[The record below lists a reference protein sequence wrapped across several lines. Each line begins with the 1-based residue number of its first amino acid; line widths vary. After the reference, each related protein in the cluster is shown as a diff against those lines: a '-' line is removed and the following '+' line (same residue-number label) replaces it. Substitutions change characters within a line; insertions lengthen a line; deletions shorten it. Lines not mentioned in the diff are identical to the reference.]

1 MNTLNLK
8 IANVVRRFAF
18 EEWGGTETVVWNTAK
33 CLRTLG
39 SEPEILCTRALSS
52 VDKESSEGIAIRRF
66 PYFYPYFPLSH
77 DNKRRLDKKG
87 GNPLSFKLYKYLQEN
102 EFDIIHSHT
111 MARLASMSCKA
122 ARNKKIPFVVSFHG
136 GCYDVPEK
144 EIAEMSRPVRHSL
157 NYGKFIDPFVLEK
170 DFLALADGIICV
182 GYNEYEIT
190 SSKFP
195 DKLVEYVP
203 NGVNYPKFAVES
215 PLDFRHKYGIDR
227 DALVLLC
234 VSRIDYQKNQKMLA
248 EAVIKLKQAGE
259 KVHCVIIG
267 PVTAESYYLEL
278 EAMIA
283 RNNLGSAFTI
293 IPGLPSECP
302 ELIAAY
308 KAADIFV
315 LPSLHEPFGIVV
327 LEAWSAGV
335 PVIASKIGG
344 LRRLVEDGVTG
355 IFIDPAD
362 IRTLTDAFYKLKDN
376 QGLMRTLNENALKT
390 VTENYSWEKIT
401 GRLLNFY
408 RKVIEKYE
416 SEK

>member
-1 MNTLNLK
+1 MDALNLK

-33 CLRTLG
+33 CLKTLG
-39 SEPEILCTRALSS
+39 SDPEILCTRARSS
-52 VDKESSEGIAIRRF
+52 VSCESSEGIAIKRF

-87 GNPLSFKLYKYLQEN
+87 GNPFSFQLYKYIMDN
-102 EFDIIHSHT
+102 KFDIVHSHT

-136 GCYDVPEK
+136 GCYDVPQK
-144 EIAEMSRPVRHSL
+144 EIEEMIRPIRHSL
-157 NYGKFIDPFVLEK
+157 NYGKLFDPFVLEK
-170 DFLALADGIICV
+170 DFLEQADGIICV

-190 SSKFP
+190 SKKFP

-203 NGVNYPKFAVES
+203 NGVNYSKFAVAS
-215 PLDFRHKYGIDR
+215 PLDFRNKYGIPQ

-248 EAVIKLKQAGE
+248 EAVINLKRNGE

-278 EAMIA
+278 EAIIEQ
-283 RNNLGSAFTI
+283 NNLGSSFTI
-293 IPGLPSECP
+293 IPGLSSESP

-335 PVIASKIGG
+335 PVIASKVGG
-344 LRRLVEDGVTG
+344 LQRLVQDGVTG
-355 IFIDPAD
+355 IFIDPSD
-362 IRTLTDAFYKLKDN
+362 IMTFADAFYKIKNNCELIESLKK
-376 QGLMRTLNENALKT
+376 NALKE

-408 RKVIEKYE
+408 RRVIEKYE